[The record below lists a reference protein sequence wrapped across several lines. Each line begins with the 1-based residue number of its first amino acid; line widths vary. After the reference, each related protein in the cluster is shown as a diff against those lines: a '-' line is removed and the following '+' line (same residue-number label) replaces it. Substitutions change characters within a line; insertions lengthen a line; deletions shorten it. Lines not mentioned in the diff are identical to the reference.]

1 MTRQPV
7 SATEMRPGRPKP
19 RLQLPAF
26 WRTSK
31 RSLPNPHPGSQSA
44 GFSKRLMRLLPAFC
58 AALLLACPPFGAAAD
73 AGLFSADVEAAA
85 PRPPARNLLHEGAQ
99 PRIGGRERALG
110 EAPLHGEGRS
120 RIAGVDSGR
129 LAAARR
135 DVERGSSVRLSLNL
149 FADAEFEAV
158 MERTAPTASG
168 YTLTGRLAGDPLSM
182 VVVAVNGEHA
192 AGTVWSSRGVHSI
205 RATGGV
211 AEIRQLNP
219 VASGRCGVGEV
230 PPTAWPDAARGPQA
244 HGSPL
249 APQVRTDH
257 SVFAPKAASRT
268 ANAAQSDDG
277 DLIDLL
283 VVYPPFV
290 RRHQGGHQAMR
301 ALIEQDVAVTNEIFR
316 GSGAAF
322 RIELV
327 AAVEADYEEQDAAI
341 ITIVFDLLEES
352 DGQMDEVHALRDSY
366 AADLVVLHWGD
377 WPPPDL
383 GAGGAVPLTYESY
396 SSGQRPA
403 FAVASNIP
411 WVMAHEIGHLMG
423 LEHDRTSVFSGQVQ
437 PYRPVYPYGYGYVA
451 LNPSAGL
458 DNTGRVSWHT
468 VMYWQGVTIPRFSN
482 PNQRWP
488 DESGVPIGAPGDEWS
503 DRVEGPADAVRAL
516 NNIRRYVANHRAS
529 ASRCAYAPSPAP
541 PTVPAAGG
549 EYRIRVGTAPG
560 CAWTVRADGDGFA
573 TVTAGRSGVGGGEA
587 AFQVVPNEGWE
598 REVAVLVAGEVYAMR
613 QAGARALTPVCE
625 RLSPISEAISD
636 AVGKPCAEVTRHDLA
651 TIRRLGFG
659 LPLNSGATALA
670 PGMFDGLSN
679 LWRLGIGGRG
689 WQVQSGAFNGLANLK
704 ELYIHSD
711 LAALPSGAFEGLPNL
726 HYLSLFANHLTVLK
740 RDAFKELSDLRG
752 LRLDSNELRTLEPGA
767 FNGLSKL
774 RQLDLGD
781 NDLTT
786 LRPGVFEQLPRLY
799 ILQLYRNAL
808 TELKPG
814 LFDWKGLPWLSY
826 LDLSENHLTTLAPG
840 TFDGAVIF
848 SLELEGNSLEL
859 SPSAFDGLLA
869 LNLDLSGNGMTQ
881 LPSGVFDGLSGLQG
895 LSLHDNRLTALP
907 TGAFDGFGLR
917 TLRLN
922 DNRLAALPA
931 GLLRGMGDRLEYL
944 MLGANRL
951 RVLPPGFFDGLS
963 KLHQL
968 DLSGN
973 PGVPFPLRME
983 LVPAAASDAGRGASA
998 GVSVEVAEGA
1008 PFDLSARLS
1017 ASGAEL
1023 SAQELLVP
1031 RGLTRSGAVLVF
1043 PNGEGPVTI
1052 ELNPVPAIKH
1062 PLCGE
1067 EGFPWVNLHSP
1078 SCHFGVH
1085 AVAGAPL
1092 VMHGFQ
1098 NQALAAD
1105 GAVRFHL
1112 PTAFPTFPSG
1122 TSYAVELSDP
1132 SAAEAAVRDG
1142 LLFVAAADGGAATVT
1157 VTATDPDGRSATL
1170 TFTVTVEQAVSSYWS
1185 GWRSVLLKSPSSADG
1200 DGS

>member
-1 MTRQPV
+1 
-7 SATEMRPGRPKP
+7 MRRP
-19 RLQLPAF
+19 RGTL
-26 WRTSK
+26 
-31 RSLPNPHPGSQSA
+31 
-44 GFSKRLMRLLPAFC
+44 C
-58 AALLLACPPFGAAAD
+58 AALLACLPWGVTASEGV
-73 AGLFSADVEAAA
+73 GLFSADAGAA
-85 PRPPARNLLHEGAQ
+85 PLLSPSQ
-99 PRIGGRERALG
+99 SS
-110 EAPLHGEGRS
+110 RS
-120 RIAGVDSGR
+120 RSLLSEPAGSGGAAHGGAFSELPVSGELRSRSARMDVGR

-135 DVERGSSVRLSLNL
+135 DVERGSPTRLNLNL

-182 VVVAVNGEHA
+182 VVMAVNGDHM

-219 VASGRCGVGEV
+219 AASGRCGVGEV

-249 APQVRTDH
+249 APQARTDH

-277 DLIDLL
+277 DVIELL

-316 GSGAAF
+316 DSGAAF

-411 WVMAHEIGHLMG
+411 WVMAHEIGHIMG
-423 LEHDRTSVFSGQVQ
+423 LEHDRTSVFSGPVQ
-437 PYRPVYPYGYGYVA
+437 PGYRPVYPYGYGYVA
-451 LNPSAGL
+451 LNPSAEP
-458 DNTGRVSWHT
+458 DNTGRVSWPT

-529 ASRCAYAPSPAP
+529 ASRCAYALSPAP

-549 EYRIRVGTAPG
+549 EHRIRVGTAPG

-587 AFQVVPNEGWE
+587 AFQVAPNEGWE

-651 TIRRLGFG
+651 TIRRLGFD

-786 LRPGVFEQLPRLY
+786 LTPGVFEQLPRLY

-826 LDLSENHLTTLAPG
+826 LALSENHLTTLAPG

-869 LNLDLSGNGMTQ
+869 QNLDLSGNGMTQ
-881 LPSGVFDGLSGLQG
+881 LPSGVFDGLSGLQR

-907 TGAFDGFGLR
+907 TGVFDSFGLR

-931 GLLRGMGDRLEYL
+931 GLLRGMGGLEYL

-951 RVLPPGFFDGLS
+951 RALPPGFFDGLS

-973 PGVPFPLRME
+973 LGAPFPLRME
-983 LVPAAASDAGRGASA
+983 LIPAAASDAGRGASA

-1008 PFDLSARLS
+1008 PFDLAARLS

-1031 RGLTRSGAVLVF
+1031 RGRTRSEAVLVS

-1052 ELNPVPAIKH
+1052 ELNPVPAAKH
-1062 PLCGE
+1062 PLCGD

-1085 AVAGAPL
+1085 AIAGAPL

-1098 NQALAAD
+1098 DQALAAD

-1132 SAAEAAVRDG
+1132 SAAEAAARDG
-1142 LLFVAAADGGAATVT
+1142 LLFVAAADGGATTVT

-1170 TFTVTVEQAVSSYWS
+1170 TFTVTVEQAVSSYWG